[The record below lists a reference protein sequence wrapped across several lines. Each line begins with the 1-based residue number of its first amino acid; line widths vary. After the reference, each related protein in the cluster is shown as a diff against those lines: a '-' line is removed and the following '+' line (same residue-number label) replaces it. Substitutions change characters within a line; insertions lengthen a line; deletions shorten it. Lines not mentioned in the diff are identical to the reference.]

1 MRRLDDVLAE
11 VHLSRAEVE
20 AWIRDE
26 WLRPARSGETY
37 LFDEADVA
45 RCRLIGEL
53 RRDLSM
59 DDEAIPVILS
69 LLDQIYAL
77 RHALSGLQD
86 ALHNASREA
95 REEVAAC
102 LRRNAGG

>member
-11 VHLSRAEVE
+11 VDLPKAEVE

-26 WLRPARSGETY
+26 WLRPARSGGTY

-53 RRDLSM
+53 RRDLLL
-59 DDEAIPVILS
+59 DEEAIPVVLS

-77 RHALSGLQD
+77 RHALNDLHD
-86 ALHNASREA
+86 ALHRASRET

-102 LRRNAGG
+102 LRRNARG